1 MWKLDLTILQVSG
14 GMFQLKASQILLNCG
29 GRLFDKA
36 IADHLVAEFERF
48 VIITTCM
55 TLYMYFI
62 VTDCRQW
69 KLKVIRNKRVM
80 HKLEMASESAKC
92 ALSNNQT
99 TSIHLESLYEGTDF
113 QYSLSR

>member
-1 MWKLDLTILQVSG
+1 MWKLDLNILQVSG
-14 GMFQLKASQILLNCG
+14 GMFQVKASQILLNCG

-36 IADHLVAEFERF
+36 IADHLVAEFERS
-48 VIITTCM
+48 VIIATICM
-55 TLYMYFI
+55 TLYFI

-69 KLKVIRNKRVM
+69 RLKVVRNKRIMHKLKV
-80 HKLEMASESAKC
+80 ASESAKC

-99 TSIHLESLYEGTDF
+99 TSIHLESLYEGIDF